1 MSLQLKFLLLIGTLL
16 LAVVGS
22 VAAAWWSLRLVHSEV
37 ATPFRSVAQTLGEL
51 GRLKSQ
57 VEDIADVLAPPVAPT
72 GALAP
77 AAREPAGA
85 TRTPMVEDARNIAE
99 AAQRA
104 RSNVA
109 NLERDDRHRQRIG
122 LATWGA
128 LRTRTEAALVGAS
141 DWAASGEEQARLA
154 ALRECRDLRELI
166 ENTEARILDDAGRA
180 LEYSDQ
186 VRSTLTWWL
195 GSVFLASALAGT
207 LAVIL
212 LRRWVQRPVGRL
224 REAAARIASGDFTYR
239 LAPEGTD
246 EMSRLMGEVNH
257 MAGMVD
263 RLQREAV
270 ERERLAAVGQM
281 VRRIVHN
288 VRNPLAGI
296 RGLAE
301 VTRLDMPAGTEGRE
315 NLTLIVN
322 TVDSFEKWLTDL
334 LESTRPL
341 ELRPRPVPLSA
352 WVQGVVQTHLPAA
365 RAKGV
370 SIEISAEQA
379 PESVEIDARHMDHAL
394 AAVLANAIDAAP
406 GGSAVRVVIAGA
418 GFDQRFEVR
427 VEDQGPGVPASL
439 RGRIFEP
446 HFSTKAH
453 GTGIGLAI
461 AQQIVKAHGGLIT
474 LDEAPKNGSGS
485 TGAVFRIRL
494 PVSPAQTGKNEVAEN
509 NHHSG

>member
-51 GRLKSQ
+51 GRIDAC
-57 VEDIADVLAPPVAPT
+57 VGDVAAVLDH
-72 GALAP
+72 GANGP
-77 AAREPAGA
+77 SGAARGPTTE
-85 TRTPMVEDARNIAE
+85 EARAIAE

-104 RSNVA
+104 RAHVS
-109 NLERDDRHRQRIG
+109 NLERDDRLRQRIG
-122 LATWGA
+122 LSTWGA
-128 LRTRTEAALVGAS
+128 IRSRLNGALVDAS
-141 DWAASGEEQARLA
+141 DWAASGEERSRLA

-186 VRSTLTWWL
+186 VRSTLAWWL

-212 LRRWVQRPVGRL
+212 LRRWVQRPVGQL

-239 LAPEGTD
+239 LAPEGAD

-322 TVDSFEKWLTDL
+322 TVDSFEKWLNDL

-365 RAKGV
+365 RSKGV
-370 SIEISAEQA
+370 SIEISAERA

-418 GFDQRFEVR
+418 DPERRFEVR
-427 VEDQGPGVPASL
+427 IEDEGPGVPAEL
-439 RGRIFEP
+439 RERIFEP
-446 HFSTKAH
+446 HFTTKAH

-474 LDEAPKNGSGS
+474 LDEASKNGSES
-485 TGAVFRIRL
+485 HGAVFRIRL
-494 PVSPAQTGKNEVAEN
+494 PVSPAQTGTKMVAEN
-509 NHHSG
+509 NHHGG